1 MRAGAVSV
9 ILLSIASAALAQ
21 QAVHSPIDVTVDAQ
35 KTMAPVSKYEYGM
48 FTEHIR
54 DSMYRALWAEMLQ
67 DRKFYFPVNSAP
79 DPAPRAAQT
88 GGGPRGAA
96 PRRWRSP

>member
-9 ILLSIASAALAQ
+9 LLLSIASAALAQ
-21 QAVHSPIDVTVDAQ
+21 QAIHSPIDVTVDAQ

-54 DSMYRALWAEMLQ
+54 DSMYRALWAEMLE
-67 DRKFYFPVNSAP
+67 DRKFYFPINSAP
-79 DPAPRAAQT
+79 DPAPRCR
-88 GGGPRGAA
+88 PR
-96 PRRWRSP
+96 